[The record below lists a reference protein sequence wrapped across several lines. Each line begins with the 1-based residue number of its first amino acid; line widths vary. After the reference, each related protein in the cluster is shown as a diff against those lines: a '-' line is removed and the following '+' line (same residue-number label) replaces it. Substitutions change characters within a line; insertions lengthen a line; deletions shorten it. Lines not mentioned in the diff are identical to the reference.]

1 MVISEGADVWG
12 MGANALHSV
21 IVRRQAAQQ
30 RDYKASN
37 RSLNMAKRNRSR
49 RIHTPAFN
57 RGRQKRS
64 MHVTDGLNSAEL
76 PHYDLFC
83 VGSVRVKAVQATN
96 WTKLNWVSTSSVHSG
111 NVNDSATVVQFKSIP
126 V

>member
-1 MVISEGADVWG
+1 MMISEGADVWG

-30 RDYKASN
+30 RDYKAFN
-37 RSLNMAKRNRSR
+37 KSLNMAKRNRSR
-49 RIHTPAFN
+49 RIHALAFN
-57 RGRQKRS
+57 RGRHKRS
-64 MHVTDGLNSAEL
+64 MHVTDRLNSAEL

-96 WTKLNWVSTSSVHSG
+96 
-111 NVNDSATVVQFKSIP
+111 
-126 V
+126 